1 MNQVP
6 SVEREPAA
14 VELRRVKIVFA
25 ALYFFF
31 MLARAV
37 FGPFITLYL
46 EEKGLSPEQI
56 GLITGINSFI
66 IIISPVSY
74 THLDVYKRQEQALF

>member
-31 MLARAV
+31 YAGTGSVWPPLSR
-37 FGPFITLYL
+37 FI
-46 EEKGLSPEQI
+46 
-56 GLITGINSFI
+56 
-66 IIISPVSY
+66 
-74 THLDVYKRQEQALF
+74 

>member
-14 VELRRVKIVFA
+14 VELRRVKIAFA

-31 MLARAV
+31 ANCNN
-37 FGPFITLYL
+37 
-46 EEKGLSPEQI
+46 K
-56 GLITGINSFI
+56 
-66 IIISPVSY
+66 
-74 THLDVYKRQEQALF
+74 LDTPW

>member
-31 MLARAV
+31 IAGTGSVWPLYHALFRGK
-37 FGPFITLYL
+37 GPFPRTDRFDYR
-46 EEKGLSPEQI
+46 
-56 GLITGINSFI
+56 
-66 IIISPVSY
+66 
-74 THLDVYKRQEQALF
+74 H

>member
-25 ALYFFF
+25 ALYFFLCWHGQC
-31 MLARAV
+31 LAPLSR
-37 FGPFITLYL
+37 FI
-46 EEKGLSPEQI
+46 
-56 GLITGINSFI
+56 
-66 IIISPVSY
+66 
-74 THLDVYKRQEQALF
+74 